1 MENKNERFVYIL
13 LLLIL
18 CLASFGLGFYMFKM
32 SDAKEA
38 RPVPVNDSITLN
50 AKPIMPGD
58 VTVTNSYVGYAEAIN
73 QVQIIPYISG
83 YLQEIPVKAGQFVRE
98 GELLITIEPNEY
110 KAKLDAAE
118 ASVLQAEAAF
128 AYNQNYYDRVQ
139 KSGKKAFSEIEIDN
153 ARNNFLQSQAV
164 LKNAE
169 ANRALAEVNYGYTKI
184 KAPISGLVGN
194 FTLSPGDYV
203 SPGNGTLL
211 NIVQTDP
218 IRIVFSLTDAEYLNM
233 AQSEK
238 NLFNDSIIRLKTAN
252 GKIFPY
258 PGEFKYTDNEI
269 NKTTNSLAVYTYFK
283 NDKNELLPNS
293 FVTVE
298 VEKIF
303 KDSVILDKNFIK
315 METTG
320 NFVVIARNNAITK
333 VKVDII
339 ADKNNQYVLKNTF
352 NAGDLLI
359 LDDVSNLKNGA
370 NIHFDIIN

>member
-83 YLQEIPVKAGQFVRE
+83 YLQEISVKAGQFVRE

-139 KSGKKAFSEIEIDN
+139 KSGKKAFSEIETDN
-153 ARNNFLQSQAV
+153 AKNNFLQSQAA

-169 ANRALAEVNYGYTKI
+169 ANRALAQVNYGYTKI

-203 SPGNGTLL
+203 SPGNGTFL
-211 NIVQTDP
+211 NIVQTNP
-218 IRIVFSLTDAEYLNM
+218 IRVLFSLTDAEYLNM

-333 VKVDII
+333 VKADII
-339 ADKNNQYVLKNTF
+339 ADKNNQYVLRNTF

-359 LDDVSNLKNGA
+359 LDDVSNLKSGA

>member
-83 YLQEIPVKAGQFVRE
+83 YLQEISVKAGQFVRE

-139 KSGKKAFSEIEIDN
+139 KSGKKAFSEIETDN
-153 ARNNFLQSQAV
+153 AKNNFLQSQAA

-169 ANRALAEVNYGYTKI
+169 ANRALAQVNYGYTKI

-203 SPGNGTLL
+203 SPGNGTFL
-211 NIVQTDP
+211 NIVQKNP
-218 IRIVFSLTDAEYLNM
+218 IRVVFSLTDAEYLNM

-333 VKVDII
+333 VKADII
-339 ADKNNQYVLKNTF
+339 ADKNNQYVLRNTF

-359 LDDVSNLKNGA
+359 LDDVSNLKSGA

>member
-1 MENKNERFVYIL
+1 M
-13 LLLIL
+13 
-18 CLASFGLGFYMFKM
+18 
-32 SDAKEA
+32 
-38 RPVPVNDSITLN
+38 
-50 AKPIMPGD
+50 
-58 VTVTNSYVGYAEAIN
+58 
-73 QVQIIPYISG
+73 
-83 YLQEIPVKAGQFVRE
+83 
-98 GELLITIEPNEY
+98 
-110 KAKLDAAE
+110 
-118 ASVLQAEAAF
+118 
-128 AYNQNYYDRVQ
+128 
-139 KSGKKAFSEIEIDN
+139 
-153 ARNNFLQSQAV
+153 
-164 LKNAE
+164 
-169 ANRALAEVNYGYTKI
+169 
-184 KAPISGLVGN
+184 
-194 FTLSPGDYV
+194 
-203 SPGNGTLL
+203 L
-211 NIVQTDP
+211 NIVQTNP
-218 IRIVFSLTDAEYLNM
+218 IRVVFSLTDAEYLNM

-298 VEKIF
+298 IEKIF

-333 VKVDII
+333 VKADII
-339 ADKNNQYVLKNTF
+339 ADKNNQYVLRNTF

-359 LDDVSNLKNGA
+359 LDDVSNLKSGA

>member
-83 YLQEIPVKAGQFVRE
+83 YLQEISVKAGQFVRE

-139 KSGKKAFSEIEIDN
+139 KSGKKAFSEIETDN
-153 ARNNFLQSQAV
+153 ARNNFLQSQAA

-169 ANRALAEVNYGYTKI
+169 ANRALAQVNYGYTKI

-194 FTLSPGDYV
+194 FTLSHGDYV

-211 NIVQTDP
+211 NIVQTNP
-218 IRIVFSLTDAEYLNM
+218 IRVVFSLTDAEYLNM

-333 VKVDII
+333 VKADII
-339 ADKNNQYVLKNTF
+339 ADKNNQYVLRNTF

>member
-83 YLQEIPVKAGQFVRE
+83 YLQEISVKAGQFVRE

-118 ASVLQAEAAF
+118 ASVLQAEAAL
-128 AYNQNYYDRVQ
+128 AYNQNYYDRVR
-139 KSGKKAFSEIEIDN
+139 KSGKKAFSEIETDN
-153 ARNNFLQSQAV
+153 ARNNFLQSQAA

-169 ANRALAEVNYGYTKI
+169 ANRALAQVNYGYTKI

-194 FTLSPGDYV
+194 FTLSPGDYD

-211 NIVQTDP
+211 NIVQTNP
-218 IRIVFSLTDAEYLNM
+218 IRVVFSLTDAEYLNM

-252 GKIFPY
+252 GKIFSY

-333 VKVDII
+333 VKADII
-339 ADKNNQYVLKNTF
+339 ADKNNQYVLRNTF

-359 LDDVSNLKNGA
+359 LDDVSNLKSGA

>member
-1 MENKNERFVYIL
+1 
-13 LLLIL
+13 
-18 CLASFGLGFYMFKM
+18 MFKM

-153 ARNNFLQSQAV
+153 ARNNFLQSQAA